1 MKINLGFPS
10 NLYTKNTR
18 QLKHSYTCKIFTSL
32 EKLLQPEIS
41 ELLNSSSD
49 LTKHF
54 WFDLEESV
62 D

>member
-32 EKLLQPEIS
+32 EIS

-54 WFDLEESV
+54 WFDLEE
-62 D
+62 